1 MLKINKE
8 SQPKNDENINIQNR
22 ENLVNSENNSQEEK
36 TLSLNSSVF
45 EFKDINSEQKQDS
58 SSEQDKQ
65 DQIIFEN
72 QKL

>member
-72 QKL
+72 QKI